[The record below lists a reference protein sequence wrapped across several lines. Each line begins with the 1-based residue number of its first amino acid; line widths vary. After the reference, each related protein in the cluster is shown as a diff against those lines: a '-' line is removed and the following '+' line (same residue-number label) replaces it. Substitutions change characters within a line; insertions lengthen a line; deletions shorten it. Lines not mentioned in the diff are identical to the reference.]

1 MTELNNM
8 TEEELI
14 ARWEKLQQDAQK
26 AREKA
31 LNAKN
36 AEARAKAKAREK
48 QIQKLLKAANK
59 SLRIVQGT
67 VDKVGSEEI
76 QSTLDALTP
85 DTSTKSKSGKKSK
98 ALTMPKFKN
107 FKRGR
112 VVKKKKRK
120 AKKTTSYNY

>member
-1 MTELNNM
+1 MADSDNM

-14 ARWEKLQQDAQK
+14 TRWEKLQQDAQK

-36 AEARAKAKAREK
+36 AEARAKAKAQEQK
-48 QIQKLLKAANK
+48 IQKLLKAANK

-107 FKRGR
+107 FKSGG